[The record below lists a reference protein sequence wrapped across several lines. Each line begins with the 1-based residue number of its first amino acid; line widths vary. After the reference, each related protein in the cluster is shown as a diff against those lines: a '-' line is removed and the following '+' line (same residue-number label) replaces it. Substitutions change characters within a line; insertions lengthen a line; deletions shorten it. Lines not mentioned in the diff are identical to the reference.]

1 MRKMSADP
9 EFFFKKIFHLDG
21 FHDAE
26 RFILLASRPFGACA
40 ARITRNERKD
50 AVTCDPANA
59 IPCRLKSPAKILFR
73 KKWHCSASQE
83 MAQGLATEM
92 TSLANDWFG
101 EFSF

>member
-1 MRKMSADP
+1 
-9 EFFFKKIFHLDG
+9 
-21 FHDAE
+21 
-26 RFILLASRPFGACA
+26 
-40 ARITRNERKD
+40 
-50 AVTCDPANA
+50 VTCDPANA